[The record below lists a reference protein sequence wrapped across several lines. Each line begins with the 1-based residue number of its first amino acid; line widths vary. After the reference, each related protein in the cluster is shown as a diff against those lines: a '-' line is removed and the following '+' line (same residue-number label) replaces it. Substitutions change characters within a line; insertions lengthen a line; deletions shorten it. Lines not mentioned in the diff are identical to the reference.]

1 MKLTYCRDIVK
12 QIDTYNKVRRLG
24 EMIMREKKVTLK
36 DIARHCDLAPT
47 TVSRILRDKSTYCS
61 AAKIAMVKEIAKKWN
76 YSPNIGYRIM
86 TGGVTNIAAIIFSQE
101 RITQNDQ
108 LNRLYMQLSSGL
120 DRRDFASYTAIMG
133 SDLSENLNKI
143 RDLDERGCRYYIFIG
158 TPLFAEEIMA
168 FLFRNKRKCIGYS
181 CSGCRNGMMNSPEIY
196 LKYLEISEKEGRKNF
211 KIASTP
217 GHFKQYI
224 LPVLER
230 YSNKKNFNSLLYPI
244 SPVGIVSGN
253 SSEHYFELGKI
264 TMKEALAA
272 DPAIDAMVFSSDYH
286 VFGAAQ
292 ALCELR
298 TAPASVRLFG
308 MGDAVASRF
317 AGVDFITSRNDVET
331 GAEKILD
338 HLKDDDDDEWFE
350 YLPGEVVHYC
360 RKSFSTE
367 K

>member
-1 MKLTYCRDIVK
+1 MKLTYCSDIVK
-12 QIDTYNKVRRLG
+12 HIDTYNKVRRFK
-24 EMIMREKKVTLK
+24 EMAMSEKKVTLK

-120 DRRDFASYTAIMG
+120 DRRSFASYTAIMG

-168 FLFRNKRKCIGYS
+168 YLFRNNRRCVGYS
-181 CSGCRNGMMNSPEIY
+181 CSECKNGMVNSPEIY

-217 GHFKQYI
+217 GHFKQHI
-224 LPVLER
+224 LPVLKQR
-230 YSNKKNFNSLLYPI
+230 SANDDFSSLLYPI
-244 SPVGIVSGN
+244 SPVGVVSGN

-264 TMKEALAA
+264 IMKEALTA

-292 ALCELR
+292 ALCELGKE
-298 TAPASVRLFG
+298 PESVRLFG
-308 MGDAVASRF
+308 IGDAVASRF
-317 AGVDFITSRNDVET
+317 AGVDFITSRNDVEA

-338 HLKDDDDDEWFE
+338 HLKDDDGEWFE
-350 YLPGEVVHYC
+350 YLSGEVVHYC
-360 RKSFSTE
+360 RKSFSAE